1 MGGPVELAGDQLRAI
16 IERIEHVEEE
26 IKELFEGKREI
37 YLEAKNNGFD
47 GRIIREVIRL
57 RKQDPRERDEL
68 ETLVE
73 EYWQA
78 VNQASAEE
86 KKAA

>member
-1 MGGPVELAGDQLRAI
+1 MGGPVELSGDQLRAI

-37 YLEAKNNGFD
+37 YLEARNNGFD

-78 VNQASAEE
+78 MNQAPAEQKE
-86 KKAA
+86 AA